1 CSSFAGIMLLE
12 VFLVLGTIII
22 YFLLSKKKEETL
34 PFKEGWWGKGQKPDT
49 EEDTTIRPFKV
60 ETTEEDLSDLLRR
73 LDQARFTEPLED
85 SCFHYGANSVYLRKV
100 VSYWKKQFNWK
111 KQVEVLNKYPQ
122 FKTKI
127 QGIDIHFVHV
137 KPHCLTEGQSAK
149 PLLMVHGWP
158 GSFYEFYK
166 IIPLLTDPASHG
178 LSDEHVFEVI
188 CPSIPGYGFSEAPHK
203 KDFNSVSAASIFYEL
218 MLRLGFSE
226 FYAQGGDWGWLI
238 CTNLAQIAP
247 NHMKGLHLNLAS
259 VTNLGFSHLLSI
271 LLGRYFPRLFGFQE
285 EDVRRMF
292 PFLEKGLY
300 RILLESGYAHIQATK
315 PDTVGCGLNDSPV
328 GLAAYILEKF
338 STWTDLEFHNLEDG
352 GLERQVFPLRPFWMR
367 KFNLDDLLTNIMIY
381 WMSGCIVSSMRF
393 YKENM
398 QKGIGT
404 QKHEKLTVQVPTGIA
419 SFPNELIHTP
429 QAWARKKYTNI
440 VSFHF
445 MPRGGHFAA
454 LEEPE
459 LLAEDILQFVGK
471 VEKEQ
476 RWRKK

>member
-1 CSSFAGIMLLE
+1 CSSLAGIMLLE
-12 VFLVLGTIII
+12 IFLILGAVGI
-22 YFLLSKKKEETL
+22 YFLLSRKKEEATL
-34 PFKEGWWGKGQKPDT
+34 PFKEGWWGKGKKPATD
-49 EEDTTIRPFKV
+49 EDATIWPFKV
-60 ETTEEDLSDLLRR
+60 ETTEKELSDLLRR
-73 LDQARFTEPLED
+73 LDEARFTEPLED
-85 SCFHYGANSVYLRKV
+85 SYFHYGTNSVYLRKV
-100 VSYWKKQFNWK
+100 VSYWKNQFDWK

-137 KPHCLTEGQSAK
+137 KPPHLPEGKSAK

-178 LSDEHVFEVI
+178 LSDEHVFEVV

-203 KDFNSVSAASIFYEL
+203 KDFDTVSAASVFLEL

-247 NHMKGLHLNLAS
+247 NHLKGLHLNLAT
-259 VTNLGFSHLLSI
+259 VTNLGFSHLLSL
-271 LLGRYFPRLFGFQE
+271 LLGRHLPGLFGFQE

-292 PFLEKGLY
+292 PFLKKSLY
-300 RILLESGYAHIQATK
+300 RMLLESGYLYIQATK
-315 PDTVGCGLNDSPV
+315 PDSVGCALNDSPV

-338 STWTDLEFHNLEDG
+338 STAADVEFCNLEDG
-352 GLERQVFPLRPFWMR
+352 GVER

-381 WMSGCIVSSMRF
+381 WVSGCIVSSMRF
-393 YKENM
+393 YKENF
-398 QKGIGT
+398 QKGLGT
-404 QKHEKLTVQVPTGIA
+404 QKHERLPVQVPTGIA
-419 SFPNELIHTP
+419 AFPNEIIHTP
-429 QAWARKKYTNI
+429 RAWAQKKYTNI
-440 VSFHF
+440 VSFNF

-476 RWRKK
+476 LWRKK